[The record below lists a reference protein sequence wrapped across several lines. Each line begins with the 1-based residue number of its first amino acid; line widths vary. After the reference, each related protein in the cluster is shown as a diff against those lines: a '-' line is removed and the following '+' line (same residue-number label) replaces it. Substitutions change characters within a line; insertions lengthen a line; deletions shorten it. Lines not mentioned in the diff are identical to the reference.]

1 MSARSQFLSGY
12 LLSSTALVGVT
23 AGALALWTAQVN
35 PASAA
40 CDINLPTEGQTVTCI
55 DADVTGVYAADD
67 ERNITVV
74 LSPSASIDAPAT
86 DGIDLNGSSNVTL
99 NSGSSV
105 NGLGSYDAIRFS
117 DGDIAYSGSSTVTLN
132 DASASAQYGNVLDVQ
147 LGAGVGYTKG
157 SYTGD
162 SFTLSASKSNL
173 SNNYYPGG
181 YSTADAVKVDTG
193 VDIGY
198 GVGSTT
204 EATAGDITV
213 DFSETKLNSYG
224 NGLNLKSFAY
234 AKGLYDVSANGG
246 TVSVEL
252 SQNSS
257 INTKFYG
264 AGKNGGGTGI
274 LVTTGGVAKTKYGEY
289 DDNYA
294 SSYGGMISIGLDAS
308 SVSAEDNGIE
318 AQGIAYAK
326 AGGVGSNAVADGGTI
341 DITLANGSSVDG
353 LDNGIIAGKYGKGG
367 ASAFSKGGGA
377 TAIGTDVSIDLSNS
391 YASGADGVGIGAV
404 SGAFA
409 FSLGGGI
416 VDKYYGTSGSD
427 ADATTGNITIGLDGS
442 QVKGAYDGIVAASK
456 GLALGYYADA
466 SAQGG
471 DISVSLT
478 NESTADGYNGNGI
491 SVYSKNYAVSK
502 GYAYYGLYTSASA
515 AGGTIDISLTNSAV
529 YGSQSGIAV
538 QDSAYAINKI
548 GGVLIAR
555 RDGEGGG
562 SSNTEYSSATAVAS
576 DVTISLS
583 GADVEGNYGNGIS
596 IGGKYGPSAV
606 AKVEY
611 GKGGGIET
619 RAPIFGSYGPVA
631 YANGGSA
638 TLDLAD
644 GSTIYAKYSAA
655 AFIERGAY
663 ASAFFGTATAQGGD
677 ITVDLSGA
685 SELVSKYGSGL
696 TAKAY
701 AYAKGF
707 YANGLGGNLTI
718 SLAGDSV
725 IASKY
730 GNGISGDVSAK
741 SNGKY
746 STANGGTVSLT
757 MDKSQ
762 IYSKYS
768 DGFNLK
774 GEADAKG
781 FDSYATGTTV
791 DISLANQAVI
801 KSGYEGIDLNLNVD
815 ADGFAYANAMGAT
828 VSLSMADSAIYSYKG
843 DGVDIKAESYAFAD
857 SSKKG
862 YEGNAYATGGTLNV
876 TLTNSKIDAYN
887 KGYYSSN
894 EGIFADFDVTAKSEY
909 GTAVATGPSVT
920 IGLNNSA
927 IYAYDDGLDIEGDAD
942 AYGEFATATGGTFDI
957 SLTNGSYILAEDEG
971 VEIDADVEAS
981 HEYGTAQI
989 ATATGAT
996 VTLSMDDSSIYS
1008 YKGEGL
1014 ELESDAYAK
1023 GSYAYAIGAT
1033 VNVSLANGSYINA
1046 KKYTGIELDF
1056 DTQADGEGDDVAEAT
1071 GATIMLSLLD
1081 SGIYAGEYGIHI
1093 DAETRAKD
1101 AEYSTATG
1109 ATVDISLTN
1118 SKITAYDDD
1127 GIYGDFDVKASG
1139 KDSSAYGATVTLAL
1153 DDSSVYSYYA
1163 DGINLKGKT
1172 EANGSYAV
1180 GATVDISLVNET
1192 KVKGYNDGID
1202 LSFETEADGTIATA
1216 VGSTFNFSMDM
1227 SAVKGKYNDGV
1238 AFFGDTTANGKN
1250 AYATGATVDLTLAN
1264 KSFVYG
1270 YEGGI
1275 EIEAHAYAKAGYA
1288 IATGGTI
1295 TLSAADSKIGG
1306 KYSDAIE
1313 LHANA
1318 DAYANGAYPSGKLPS
1333 LSYAQGG
1340 AVGIDL
1346 NNAFV
1351 FSKYGDGID
1360 AEAEASA
1367 DASYYYGGA
1376 NEYAVAKGG
1385 TVTLSAIESVIYGYN
1400 DGLDLEADAK
1410 AGNKYYGAAPTF
1422 AEAIGGTVTADLQG
1436 TLVFGKYDGID
1447 LEVDANAKGKS
1458 YALAQGGTIALTM
1471 NSKSV
1476 AYSKKGGYY
1485 GVNAIEA
1492 DASAN
1497 AISGDGYYYPY
1508 FNLANKVTLPGGDE
1522 SAPGDAIAIAGTVDI
1537 SLDQS
1542 AAIAKDGGGIYADV
1556 SAYAK
1561 NKGYYGHT
1569 AFAQG
1574 GMATISL
1581 VNGSVAKGG
1590 YYGAAIG
1597 ANADAYADGK
1607 SGGVAEGGTISLGVT
1622 DSEVYGYTGIDTTAV
1637 ASAYASKNGGVAEAM
1652 GGTITIDFANSF
1664 VDTKYTAV
1672 YANASAFAYGDSSPP
1687 VKGTYTLAQG
1697 GTVTVS
1703 LTGSTIRTNDVYG
1716 HGVHTQ
1722 NNASAGGYGGSYSAY
1737 LGTVTV
1743 NLDSSSLIL
1752 AYGAGSYG
1760 VFFGTT
1766 YGNGVPGADCD
1777 TSYNATCNTLNN
1789 QGTVYS
1795 AASTAVVGS
1804 DNGDRVNNYGTLSG
1818 STASLNMMGGDDV
1831 VWLGTGTDITG
1842 IMLGGDQDTLPGDID
1857 IRALDDSALGDA
1869 LFLSGMGSLGADSD
1883 EFEVLRM
1890 VGDVWE
1896 LQAGTN
1902 QNLTVGATVESGT
1915 LFVNGTLTA
1924 PDTIVHH
1931 GATLGGIGTVMGF
1944 LENSGTVAPG
1954 NSIGTL
1960 TNDGDFLQNS
1970 DGTLE
1975 IEFTSAIAA
1984 GQEGVESDLLVVTG
1998 SAEINGTVKFINLS
2012 GVDVAVDT
2020 MGTPIVIVDS
2030 GVNPIVFNGTVTG
2043 AQFAQVIPG
2052 QEDDFGFVSFA
2063 STPNG
2068 VAQAYIPTTFEASD
2082 LFIQA
2087 LGSETN
2093 SNRRG
2098 GSSQS
2103 AALTANQTA
2112 SLGLSPSRV
2121 VVAEEGEGD
2130 FWVRPL
2136 GRFGDRDT
2144 RDGIFGYDYKIG
2156 GVAAGASTFVS
2167 KDLVIGGALGFTH
2180 SETDKNVVGGTDD
2193 MDAFYLGFYADYTM
2207 DNNAFLNFSTAIAY
2221 NDYSLERMVLVNNVA
2236 TKGEGDPYGIS
2247 FDARVGVGMEYDLG
2261 GGLLVRPTASTTY
2274 LMAYVDDYTESG
2286 LGQFNMDVDSE
2297 TYQELRNAIGV
2308 EFEKGI
2314 DTRLGGEQATII
2326 PSFKVGVTHT
2336 IPLDDREG
2344 TASFVGFGN
2353 SFAVTGDDQD
2363 DVYLSVGTGFSMAI
2377 GENTTAFIGY
2387 DGDFNEDN
2395 RRHTVNGGFRI
2406 TW

>member
-40 CDINLPTEGQTVTCI
+40 CDISLPTEGQTVTCI

-74 LSPSASIDAPAT
+74 LSPSASIDAPAD

-132 DASASAQYGNVLDVQ
+132 DASATAQYGNVLDVQ

-193 VDIGY
+193 VYIGF

-224 NGLNLKSFAY
+224 NGLNLKSIGY
-234 AKGLYDVSANGG
+234 AKGLYDASANGG

-294 SSYGGMISIGLDAS
+294 GSYGGMISIGLDAS
-308 SVSAEDNGIE
+308 SVSAEDNGIA
-318 AQGIAYAK
+318 AQSIAYAK
-326 AGGVGSNAVADGGTI
+326 AGGVGNDAMADGGTI

-353 LDNGIIAGKYGKGG
+353 LDSGIIAGKYGKGG
-367 ASAFSKGGGA
+367 ATAFSKGGGA
-377 TAIGTDVSIDLSNS
+377 TAIGTDISIDLSNS

-471 DISVSLT
+471 DILVSLT
-478 NESTADGYNGNGI
+478 NESTATGYNGNGI
-491 SVYSKNYAVSK
+491 SVYSKNYAISK

-515 AGGTIDISLTNSAV
+515 AGGTIDVSLTNSAV

-538 QDSAYAINKI
+538 QDSAYAVNVI
-548 GGVLIAR
+548 GGVLVAR
-555 RDGEGGG
+555 EEPGGG
-562 SSNTEYSSATAVAS
+562 SSSTEYSSATAVAS

-583 GADVEGNYGNGIS
+583 GADVEGYYGNGIS

-611 GKGGGIET
+611 GKGGGIGS
-619 RAPIFGSYGPVA
+619 RAPIIGSYGPVA

-638 TLDLAD
+638 TLNLAD
-644 GSTIYAKYSAA
+644 GTSVYSVFGSAA
-655 AFIERGAY
+655 YLERAAY
-663 ASAFFGTATAQGGD
+663 AYGFFGTATAQGGD
-677 ITVDLSGA
+677 ITVNLSGG
-685 SELVSKYGSGL
+685 SSLYSIYGKGL
-696 TAKAY
+696 ETKAY
-701 AYAKGF
+701 GYAKGK
-707 YANGLGGNLTI
+707 YANGLGGNLTVTLTEGSSI
-718 SLAGDSV
+718 GSYYSSGITGDLT
-725 IASKY
+725 
-730 GNGISGDVSAK
+730 AK
-741 SNGKY
+741 SQGKY
-746 STANGGTVSLT
+746 STANGGSFTLT
-757 MDKSQ
+757 MDDSSIYGGGGAGVSIKGAASAVKS
-762 IYSKYS
+762 
-768 DGFNLK
+768 F
-774 GEADAKG
+774 DA
-781 FDSYATGTTV
+781 YATGGTV
-791 DISLANQAVI
+791 DISLANKSAV
-801 KSGYEGIDLNLNVD
+801 YAQYDGIAVD
-815 ADGFAYANAMGAT
+815 FDAAADGFVYANAMGASVT
-828 VSLSMADSAIYSYKG
+828 LSMADSAVYSKYG
-843 DGVDIKAESYAFAD
+843 NGLELKAQAYAFAD
-857 SSKKG
+857 SNKKG
-862 YEGNAYATGGTLNV
+862 SIGNAYATGGMLDI
-876 TLTNSKIDAYN
+876 TLTNSKIDAY
-887 KGYYSSN
+887 Y
-894 EGIFADFDVTAKSEY
+894 EGVFADFDVTAKSEY
-909 GTAVATGPSVT
+909 GSAEANGQTVT
-920 IGLNNSA
+920 IAVSGSS
-927 IYAYDDGLDIEGDAD
+927 IYSKYADGFDIEGDTD
-942 AYGEFATATGGTFDI
+942 AYGKYAMATGGTFDI
-957 SLTNGSYILAEDEG
+957 SLTNGTFIGAQYEG

-981 HEYGTAQI
+981 HEYGASQTAS
-989 ATATGAT
+989 ATGAT
-996 VTLSMDDSSIYS
+996 ITLSMDDSTIYA
-1008 YKGEGL
+1008 YNGDGL
-1014 ELESDAYAK
+1014 QLESDADAD
-1023 GSYAYAIGAT
+1023 GSYAYATGAT
-1033 VNVSLANGSYINA
+1033 VNVSLTNGSYIKA
-1046 KKYTGIELDF
+1046 KYDGIELDF
-1056 DTQADGEGDDVAEAT
+1056 DADANGEGDDVAEAT
-1071 GATIMLSLLD
+1071 GANIMLSLLD

-1093 DAETRAKD
+1093 DADADAKN

-1109 ATVDISLTN
+1109 PTVDISLTN
-1118 SKITAYDDD
+1118 SFIGAYDDD
-1127 GIYGDFDVKASG
+1127 GIYAQVGADA
-1139 KDSSAYGATVTLAL
+1139 DSKKNSYAYGATVTLAL
-1153 DDSSVYSYYA
+1153 DDSGIYSYYG
-1163 DGINLKGKT
+1163 DGINMKGKT
-1172 EANGSYAV
+1172 KASGSYAL
-1180 GATVDISLVNET
+1180 GATVDISLVNES
-1192 KVKGYNDGID
+1192 KVKGYGDGID
-1202 LSFETEADGTIATA
+1202 LSFETEADGTVATA
-1216 VGSTFNFSMDM
+1216 IGATFNFSMDM

-1238 AFFGDTTANGKN
+1238 AFFGDVTASGKN

-1306 KYSDAIE
+1306 KYNDAIE

-1340 AVGIDL
+1340 SVGIDL

-1360 AEAEASA
+1360 AEAEARA

-1385 TVTLSAIESVIYGYN
+1385 TVTLSATNSVIVGYF
-1400 DGLDLEADAK
+1400 DALDLEADAD
-1410 AGNKYYGAAPTF
+1410 AGNNYYGAVPAF
-1422 AEAIGGTVTADLQG
+1422 SEAVGGTVTADLQG
-1436 TLVFGKYDGID
+1436 TYVFGKYDGID
-1447 LEVDANAKGKS
+1447 LEADADAFGEN
-1458 YALAQGGTIALTM
+1458 YAHAQGGTIALTM

-1476 AYSKKGGYY
+1476 AYSKKGGYF

-1492 DASAN
+1492 EASAN
-1497 AISGDGYYYPY
+1497 AVSGSNYYYPY

-1522 SAPGDAIAIAGTVDI
+1522 SAPADAIAIAGTVDI

-1574 GMATISL
+1574 GTATISL

-1622 DSEVYGYTGIDTTAV
+1622 DSDVYGYTGIDTTAF
-1637 ASAYASKNGGVAEAM
+1637 ASAFASKSGGVAEAM
-1652 GGTITIDFANSF
+1652 GGTITIDLTNSF

-1672 YANASAFAYGDSSPP
+1672 YANSSAYAYGDGIAPA
-1687 VKGTYTLAQG
+1687 KGAYTLAQG

-1703 LTGSTIRTNDVYG
+1703 LIGSTVRTNYAGG

-1722 NNASAGGYGGSYSAY
+1722 NNANAGGYSGSYSAY

-1760 VFFGTT
+1760 VFFGST

-1831 VWLGTGTDITG
+1831 VWLGTGTSVTG

-1970 DGTLE
+1970 DGVLE
-1975 IEFTSAIAA
+1975 IEFTSAIAP

-2012 GVDVAVDT
+2012 GMDVAVDT
-2020 MGTPIVIVDS
+2020 GGTPIVIVDS